1 MNFVLKLHLLFY
13 ILSQIIS
20 LKKYLKLPPA
30 PFIPQKNT
38 SLHENS
44 VRDSPSNF
52 YVSKLHLLFYIFS
65 IISLKEYLNL
75 PPPLSRFMPQK
86 KHLCTKILRVFVLL
100 ERKKKNRSYFV
111 ISRQFSHGLPPPP
124 TTGCL
129 STAKIARFVHHF
141 HELSLIFGIFKPVCF
156 WPFPS
161 QRPFSRRQN
170 MGVSFCKHL

>member
-13 ILSQIIS
+13 ISQIIS

-38 SLHENS
+38 SLHENP
-44 VRDSPSNF
+44 VRDTPSNF

-86 KHLCTKILRVFVLL
+86 NHLCTKILL
-100 ERKKKNRSYFV
+100 EIPPV
-111 ISRQFSHGLPPPP
+111 IYISNINIKLMWYQTLHPR
-124 TTGCL
+124 
-129 STAKIARFVHHF
+129 RFFGTFF
-141 HELSLIFGIFKPVCF
+141 HNASCTE
-156 WPFPS
+156 
-161 QRPFSRRQN
+161 
-170 MGVSFCKHL
+170 